1 MADQYEMQNPLTQYP
16 AEDFPKQR
24 QPAPGV
30 QAEMRPVP
38 DCGEKAIAAAAVC
51 RGVKRW

>member
-1 MADQYEMQNPLTQYP
+1 MTDQYKMQNPLTQYP
-16 AEDFPKQR
+16 ATDFPKQH

-38 DCGEKAIAAAAVC
+38 DCGEKHGAEADAC
-51 RGVKRW
+51 RIVKRW